1 MLFRSGVDFLE
12 PLKPAFPAL
21 AHTMT
26 FPWLSAIVMIVLLK
40 VALMCA
46 TPSASTTFFERLVG
60 VFGFATFSH
69 LIPGSFSSNNAE
81 AAIRGWCLG

>member
-1 MLFRSGVDFLE
+1 
-12 PLKPAFPAL
+12 
-21 AHTMT
+21 
-26 FPWLSAIVMIVLLK
+26 MIVLLK